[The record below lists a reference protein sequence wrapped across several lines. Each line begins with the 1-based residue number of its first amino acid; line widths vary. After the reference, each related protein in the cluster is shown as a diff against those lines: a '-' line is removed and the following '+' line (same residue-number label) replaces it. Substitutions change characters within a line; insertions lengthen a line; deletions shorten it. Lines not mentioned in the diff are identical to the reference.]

1 MSGLVNGSPNEACAT
16 TPVPSKKVD
25 FLIPFVRSMIWFGNT
40 KSPGAISSLREPTAE
55 NAMMERTPMALRE
68 AMLAREGT
76 LVGEWEWEEP
86 CRGKKAILA
95 PDGREDTVI
104 GAEG

>member
-1 MSGLVNGSPNEACAT
+1 
-16 TPVPSKKVD
+16 
-25 FLIPFVRSMIWFGNT
+25 
-40 KSPGAISSLREPTAE
+40 
-55 NAMMERTPMALRE
+55 MMERTPMALRE